1 MARVAKRGGE
11 QQKKVEEA
19 LPKVAKCIRD
29 HLSIDPEKK
38 NAFAV
43 GKANARRTKPG
54 LWADIT
60 KADRLRL
67 ANSAIRRLTYQD
79 KREPDFTKI
88 PSAKTAGEFQCAR
101 YYYRLI
107 IKIRELSAYIDTVD
121 AGCAASLHASIF
133 EEWEQF
139 KSTLHTES

>member
-1 MARVAKRGGE
+1 MARVAKRGGK

-38 NAFAV
+38 NAFTV

-88 PSAKTAGEFQCAR
+88 PSAKTAGEFSMCSLLLPPDYKNPGTLCIYRYRQCR
-101 YYYRLI
+101 MRCQSPCVYL
-107 IKIRELSAYIDTVD
+107 
-121 AGCAASLHASIF
+121 
-133 EEWEQF
+133 
-139 KSTLHTES
+139 